1 MTGAL
6 PTNPSTLLSH
16 TMQHFEALRSLL
28 AQTLKVSA
36 DRITP
41 DTVAS
46 DLPAWDSLAHVNLMM
61 SLEQAFDIMLDVEE
75 FPELTSVRA
84 ILARL
89 DPGQ

>member
-1 MTGAL
+1 
-6 PTNPSTLLSH
+6 
-16 TMQHFEALRSLL
+16 MQHFEALRSLL
-28 AQTLKVSA
+28 AQTLKVPA

-41 DTVAS
+41 DTAAA

-61 SLEQAFDIMLDVEE
+61 GLEQVFDIMLDVEE

-89 DPGQ
+89 DRER